1 MPITV
6 YLIGALLAFV
16 GGALSFYFYGVYKG
30 IINEKQW
37 WIPSILHVSSETCTR
52 VIDTQYGKHF
62 GLSNVL
68 VGIPF
73 MIGYG
78 IILWETG
85 QGNIS
90 TTIPLFMGIISI
102 VVGIYLIYGLM
113 KLHML
118 CKICYTVHSINL
130 IIFLLQFS
138 V

>member
-52 VIDTQYGKHF
+52 VIDTHYGKHF

-73 MIGYG
+73 MFGYE
-78 IILWETG
+78 IVLWGTAN
-85 QGNIS
+85 GNIS
-90 TTIPLFMGIISI
+90 ITIPFIMGIISI
-102 VVGIYLIYGLM
+102 LVGIYLINGLVRLKM
-113 KLHML
+113 Y
-118 CKICYTVHSINL
+118 CRICYTVHTLNL
-130 IIFLLQFS
+130 IIFL
-138 V
+138 